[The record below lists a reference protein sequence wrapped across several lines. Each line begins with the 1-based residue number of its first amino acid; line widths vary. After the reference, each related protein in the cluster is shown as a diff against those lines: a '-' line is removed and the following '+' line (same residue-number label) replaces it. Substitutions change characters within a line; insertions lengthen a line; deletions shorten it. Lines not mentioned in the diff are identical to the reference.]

1 MSRRI
6 VSTRNNLTNNNRSLL
21 NYLHMSSALANI
33 VKPKPNKNGKLRG
46 GVNLAYI
53 ARKFSSNPIRY
64 ILINNSK
71 SNKNNKIQGFA
82 IMKNSN
88 NWRGKI
94 RYVDVIGSRGTSG
107 GGTQLMLK
115 IINNARKNGINK
127 INLNSAPNI
136 TNFYTRNI
144 LGFKKN
150 RRFATTSGFV
160 PLSKSLRNNNRKKNN
175 NNN

>member
-6 VSTRNNLTNNNRSLL
+6 ISTRNILTNNNKNLL
-21 NYLHMSSALANI
+21 NYLQTSSALANI
-33 VKPKPNKNGKLRG
+33 IKPKPNKTGKLIG
-46 GVNLAYI
+46 GVSIRYL
-53 ARKFSSNPIRY
+53 ARKFDSNPIRY

-82 IMKNSN
+82 VMKNSN

-94 RYVDVIGSRGTSG
+94 RYIDVIGSRGAPG

-115 IINNARKNGINK
+115 IINNARKNGMNQ

-136 TNFYTRNI
+136 TNFYTRNA

-150 RRFATTSGFV
+150 RRFATTTGFV
-160 PLSKSLRNNNRKKNN
+160 PLSKSLRNNKKNM
-175 NNN
+175 